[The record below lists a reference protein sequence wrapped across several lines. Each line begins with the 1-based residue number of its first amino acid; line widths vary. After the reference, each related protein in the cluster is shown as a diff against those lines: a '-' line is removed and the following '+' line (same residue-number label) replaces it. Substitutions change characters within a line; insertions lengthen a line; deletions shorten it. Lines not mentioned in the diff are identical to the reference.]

1 MERLLPLLLLVLM
14 VQAARASDAA
24 DLEVNEHHLQLAS
37 VHAAVVDAETGE
49 LLYAKYADRQV
60 PVASITKLMTALVV
74 LDSGE
79 PLDEW
84 LTIVERREKPP
95 VNAWSRIRIGSEL
108 KRSDLLRITLM
119 ASENLAA
126 YVLGRHHPGGMDAFI
141 EDMNRKARELGMT
154 RTRFVDPA
162 GLYSENRSTARD
174 LVKLMEEAGKR
185 EEIVEYTTTG
195 RFTARFR
202 SPRYQLGYGNTNL
215 LVHRRNWDVTLSKS
229 GYLND
234 AGRCLVM
241 QARVNERPVTMVL
254 LDSFGRR
261 TPIGDAARIR
271 RWIETGR
278 GGAVAGPALEYE
290 RRQAAQYETEQTRT
304 ADGGPN

>member
-1 MERLLPLLLLVLM
+1 MERLLFPLLLALM
-14 VQAARASDAA
+14 ALTAHPGKVSAYEPDGS
-24 DLEVNEHHLQLAS
+24 ELQLAS
-37 VHAAVVDAETGE
+37 VHAVVVDAGTGE
-49 LLYAKYADRQV
+49 ELYAKHADRQV
-60 PVASITKLMTALVV
+60 PIASVTKLMTALVV

-84 LTIVERREKPP
+84 LTIVERKKKPP

-126 YVLGRHHPGGMDAFI
+126 YVLARHHPGGMDAFVA
-141 EDMNRKARELGMT
+141 DMNRKARELGMT
-154 RTRFVDPA
+154 RTHFADPA
-162 GLYSENRSTARD
+162 GLYSENLSTARD
-174 LVKLMEEAGKR
+174 LVKLIAEAGKR
-185 EEIVEYTTTG
+185 EEIQDYTTTG

-241 QARVNERPVTMVL
+241 QARMDERPVTMVL

-261 TPIGDAARIR
+261 TPIGDAGRIR
-271 RWIETGR
+271 RWIQTSQ
-278 GGAVAGPALEYE
+278 GGAVAGAALEYE
-290 RRQAAQYETEQTRT
+290 RRQAAQYEREQTRT
-304 ADGGPN
+304 AEGGPN